1 MLAVSYRLVLLEFS
15 FCFLV
20 GAIRNGSEVG
30 VEALHGLSGMGR
42 RIDFVSQ
49 LTFHLK

>member
-1 MLAVSYRLVLLEFS
+1 MLAVFHRLVLLEFS

-20 GAIRNGSEVG
+20 DAIRNGFKVG
-30 VEALHGLSGMGR
+30 VEALHGFGAMGR
-42 RIDFVSQ
+42 RIDVVSQ